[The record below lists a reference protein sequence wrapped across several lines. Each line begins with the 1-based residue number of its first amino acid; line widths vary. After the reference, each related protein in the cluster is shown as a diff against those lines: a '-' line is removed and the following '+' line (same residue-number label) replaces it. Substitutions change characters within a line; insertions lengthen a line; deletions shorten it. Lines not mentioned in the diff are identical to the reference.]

1 MKRKIIT
8 VIVGMALMV
17 TVCGCSTEQSETNVE
32 RTKEVTTKVSEETIQ
47 SEEITMETETIPE
60 QTGELEEM
68 SLKTTAAEEEA
79 VIDRSETFA
88 LLEDMKIGWNLGNTL
103 DAHGVT
109 ASVASETSWGNPKT
123 TREMMQALAEQGI
136 KTVRIPVTWSQ
147 HMSSGPEY
155 EIDEAWLDRVEEV
168 VNYALDEDLYVIL
181 DTHHEPDYW
190 LKPQSEGLDEVKKQ
204 LTVLWKQVAER
215 FRDYDEHLIFEG
227 MNEPR
232 IKGSEKEWSGGDDD
246 GRMAVNILNQ
256 AFVETVRSTGGANE
270 TRCLIICPY
279 GNSVTYNSI
288 TQLEIP
294 KDNHIMVAVHLY
306 TPYYFTYEP
315 DDNNI
320 NEWDGSLKKDII
332 SAMQLVDKY
341 LIQKDVPVIITEFGA
356 VNKNYINADGIE
368 VSNREDV
375 LNWLADYMEVT
386 NKYGITCVW
395 WDNGNYDKPGEKFA
409 IFDRN
414 NLSWYAQDIADAL
427 VAHTEE

>member
-8 VIVGMALMV
+8 MIMGLALMV
-17 TVCGCSTEQSETNVE
+17 TVCGCSKEQTESNVE
-32 RTKEVTTKVSEETIQ
+32 TTKEVITKVSEETIQ
-47 SEEITMETETIPE
+47 SEEITMESETIPE
-60 QTGELEEM
+60 QTEELEEM
-68 SLKTTAAEEEA
+68 SLKTIAAEEEA

-103 DAHGVT
+103 DAHGGT

-123 TREMMQALAEQGI
+123 TPEMMQALVRQGI

-155 EIDEAWLDRVEEV
+155 AIDEAWLDRVEEV
-168 VNYALDEDLYVIL
+168 VNYALDADLYVIL

-190 LKPQSEGLDEVKKQ
+190 LKPQSEGLDEVKNQ
-204 LTVLWKQVAER
+204 LTALWKQVAER
-215 FRDYDEHLIFEG
+215 FRDYDEHLVFEG

-246 GRMAVNILNQ
+246 GRAAVNILNQ
-256 AFVETVRSTGGANE
+256 AFVETVRSTGGANK

-294 KDNHIMVAVHLY
+294 MDNHIMVAVHLY

-332 SAMQLVDKY
+332 STMQLVDKY

-356 VNKNYINADGIE
+356 VNKNYINAEGIE

-375 LNWLADYMEVT
+375 LNWLADYMEVA

-395 WDNGNYDKPGEKFA
+395 WDNGNYDKAGEKFA
-409 IFDRN
+409 IFDRK
-414 NLSWYAQDIADAL
+414 NLSWYAQDIANAL
-427 VAHTEE
+427 VVHAEE